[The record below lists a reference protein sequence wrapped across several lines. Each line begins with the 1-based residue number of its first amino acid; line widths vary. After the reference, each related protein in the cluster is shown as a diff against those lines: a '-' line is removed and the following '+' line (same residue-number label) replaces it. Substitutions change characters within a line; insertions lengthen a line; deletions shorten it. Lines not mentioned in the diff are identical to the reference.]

1 MFQVNPEP
9 YFHVTCAVYNY
20 NGTEIIG
27 SYNDDDIYLFDTRLP
42 SESDYIYRYEGHRNS
57 ITGEFKTQYQVVNVK
72 NLQLNNSMV
81 LFEG

>member
-1 MFQVNPEP
+1 MFQVKPEP

-57 ITGEFKTQYQVVNVK
+57 ITGK
-72 NLQLNNSMV
+72 
-81 LFEG
+81 

>member
-57 ITGEFKTQYQVVNVK
+57 ITGESMLTTC
-72 NLQLNNSMV
+72 NLTTLCFYLKDSY
-81 LFEG
+81 FIF